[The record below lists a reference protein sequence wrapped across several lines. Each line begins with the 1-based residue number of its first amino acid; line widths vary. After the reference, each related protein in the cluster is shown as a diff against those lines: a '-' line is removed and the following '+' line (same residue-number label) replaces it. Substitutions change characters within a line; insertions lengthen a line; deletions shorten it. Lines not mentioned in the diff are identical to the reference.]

1 MFKKK
6 IKRLKKMKAFVE
18 LEYELVDDTCAPKQV
33 IEEYKTNLLRKIDN
47 LDSEIDHEE
56 RMLPLTILMYTS
68 CISFIL
74 LVIYFS
80 LIKT

>member
-6 IKRLKKMKAFVE
+6 IKRLKEMKAFVE
-18 LEYELVDDTCAPKQV
+18 LEYELVDDTCAPKQT

-56 RMLPLTILMYTS
+56 RMLPLTILMYAS